1 MGIRGFNREAASE
14 TGRHNQ
20 TEDKVRKEQVSLDTL
35 GFGAAAEMFQAE
47 LEKLV
52 FNIADPNTKP
62 ELKRNITLKLVV
74 KPTKDR
80 SMCAVE
86 IHCDSK
92 LAPVLPFESTMF
104 VGVEHGVAVASEYN
118 PQQQQLFSKPEP
130 SVEQQQKGK
139 MLSMAAGGS
148 K

>member
-1 MGIRGFNREAASE
+1 M
-14 TGRHNQ
+14 
-20 TEDKVRKEQVSLDTL
+20 RKEQVSLETL

-47 LEKLV
+47 LEKVV
-52 FNIADPNTKP
+52 FNIQDPNTKP
-62 ELKRNITLKLVV
+62 ELKRNITLKLVI

-92 LAPVLPFESTMF
+92 LAPALPFESTMF
-104 VGVEHGVAVASEYN
+104 VGVEHGVAVASEDN
-118 PQQQQLFSKPEP
+118 PQQQQLSSKPEP

>member
-1 MGIRGFNREAASE
+1 M
-14 TGRHNQ
+14 
-20 TEDKVRKEQVSLDTL
+20 RKEQVSLETL

-62 ELKRNITLKLVV
+62 ELERNITLKLVV

-130 SVEQQQKGK
+130 AVEQQQKGK
-139 MLSMAAGGS
+139 MLSMASGGS

>member
-1 MGIRGFNREAASE
+1 M
-14 TGRHNQ
+14 
-20 TEDKVRKEQVSLDTL
+20 RKEQVSLDTL

-62 ELKRNITLKLVV
+62 ELKRNITLKLVI

-130 SVEQQQKGK
+130 AVEQQQKGK

>member
-1 MGIRGFNREAASE
+1 M
-14 TGRHNQ
+14 
-20 TEDKVRKEQVSLDTL
+20 RKEQVSLDTL

-47 LEKLV
+47 LEKVV
-52 FNIADPNTKP
+52 FNVQDPNTKP
-62 ELKRNITLKLVV
+62 ELKRNITLKLVI

-104 VGVEHGVAVASEYN
+104 VGVEHGVAVATEYS
-118 PQQQQLFSKPEP
+118 PQQQQLFSNPEP
-130 SVEQQQKGK
+130 AVEQQQKGK
-139 MLSMAAGGS
+139 MLSMASGGS

>member
-1 MGIRGFNREAASE
+1 M
-14 TGRHNQ
+14 
-20 TEDKVRKEQVSLDTL
+20 RKEQVALETL

-47 LEKLV
+47 LEKVV

-130 SVEQQQKGK
+130 AVEQQQKGK

>member
-1 MGIRGFNREAASE
+1 M
-14 TGRHNQ
+14 
-20 TEDKVRKEQVSLDTL
+20 RKEQVALETL

-47 LEKLV
+47 LEKVV

-118 PQQQQLFSKPEP
+118 PQQQSLFSEPEP
-130 SVEQQQKGK
+130 ASVVEQKPRV
-139 MLSMAAGGS
+139 LSIAAGGS

>member
-1 MGIRGFNREAASE
+1 M
-14 TGRHNQ
+14 
-20 TEDKVRKEQVSLDTL
+20 RKEQVALETL

-47 LEKLV
+47 LEKVV

-130 SVEQQQKGK
+130 AVEQQQKGK
-139 MLSMAAGGS
+139 MLSMASGGS

>member
-1 MGIRGFNREAASE
+1 M
-14 TGRHNQ
+14 
-20 TEDKVRKEQVSLDTL
+20 RKEQVSLETL

-62 ELKRNITLKLVV
+62 ELKRHITLKLVI

-130 SVEQQQKGK
+130 AVEQQQKGK
-139 MLSMAAGGS
+139 MLSMASGGS

>member
-1 MGIRGFNREAASE
+1 M
-14 TGRHNQ
+14 
-20 TEDKVRKEQVSLDTL
+20 RKEQVSLETL

-47 LEKLV
+47 LEKVV

-130 SVEQQQKGK
+130 AVEQQQKGK
-139 MLSMAAGGS
+139 MLSMASGGS

>member
-1 MGIRGFNREAASE
+1 M
-14 TGRHNQ
+14 
-20 TEDKVRKEQVSLDTL
+20 RKEQVALETL

-47 LEKLV
+47 LEKVV

>member
-1 MGIRGFNREAASE
+1 M
-14 TGRHNQ
+14 
-20 TEDKVRKEQVSLDTL
+20 RKEQVSLDTL

-130 SVEQQQKGK
+130 AVEQQQKGK
-139 MLSMAAGGS
+139 MLSMASGGS

>member
-1 MGIRGFNREAASE
+1 M
-14 TGRHNQ
+14 
-20 TEDKVRKEQVSLDTL
+20 RKEQVSLDTL

>member
-20 TEDKVRKEQVSLDTL
+20 AEDKVRKEQVSLDTL

-74 KPTKDR
+74 KPTEDR

-104 VGVEHGVAVASEYN
+104 VGVEHGVAVATEYS
-118 PQQQQLFSKPEP
+118 PQQQSLFSEPEP
-130 SVEQQQKGK
+130 TPAAEQKPRV
-139 MLSMAAGGS
+139 LSIAAGGS